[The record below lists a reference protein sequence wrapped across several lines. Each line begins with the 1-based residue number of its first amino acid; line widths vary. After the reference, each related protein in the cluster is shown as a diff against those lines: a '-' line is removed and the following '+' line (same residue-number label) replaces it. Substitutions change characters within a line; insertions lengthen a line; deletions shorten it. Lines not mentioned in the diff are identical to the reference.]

1 MKGDES
7 LLDSASLVYK
17 VAMSGGGRGEI
28 RRTEREEVDDDE
40 EEDFD
45 VRCRSTAGRKNRSS
59 SESSSAEATAAQ
71 VRRSMNI
78 KSIIDARGF
87 GGARACRGACICLL
101 INFLPF
107 SILIL

>member
-17 VAMSGGGRGEI
+17 VAMSGAMSGGGRGEI

-59 SESSSAEATAAQ
+59 SESSSAEVTAAQ

-78 KSIIDARGF
+78 KSIIDARGS
-87 GGARACRGACICLL
+87 GGARASAC
-101 INFLPF
+101 
-107 SILIL
+107 